1 MNSASHWGGFE
12 WGKIFYHLADRFGY
26 TPDQISEMT
35 IDAAL
40 ILLNEGKD
48 PSKKTIVV
56 KPGQKAADAIK
67 RLKG

>member
-1 MNSASHWGGFE
+1 
-12 WGKIFYHLADRFGY
+12 
-26 TPDQISEMT
+26 MT
-35 IDAAL
+35 LDAAL

-48 PSKKTIVV
+48 PLKKTIVV